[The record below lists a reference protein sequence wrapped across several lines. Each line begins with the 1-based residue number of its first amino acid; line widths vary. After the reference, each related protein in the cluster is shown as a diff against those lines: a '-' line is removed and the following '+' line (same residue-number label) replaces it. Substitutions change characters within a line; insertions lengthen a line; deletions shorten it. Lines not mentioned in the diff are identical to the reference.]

1 MVLSKTVKTCV
12 DCKLMLT
19 LTSIN
24 ISPDCSLVLF
34 AQMWVQ
40 LYFSLHFPDIHF
52 MLEILDAA

>member
-1 MVLSKTVKTCV
+1 
-12 DCKLMLT
+12 MLT